1 MRGGSNG
8 RPHPTAFN
16 PVSPDTLAAI
26 RLLVLAL
33 EANPEDVEI
42 LQVYGDMA
50 EHLADLITDY
60 MEDEDD

>member
-1 MRGGSNG
+1 M
-8 RPHPTAFN
+8 
-16 PVSPDTLAAI
+16 SPDTLAAI